1 MIVVRSRNGAPIRLS
16 DERWRRIL
24 KRHPELQDQKEKVL
38 DTLVSLVSADLIQEG
53 DVDTLICARHY
64 SDTPVNEKFLV
75 VVYREV
81 GETDGFVLTAYFT
94 NEPSGRRRVLWSR

>member
-1 MIVVRSRNGAPIRLS
+1 MIVVRSRSGVPIRLS
-16 DERWRRIL
+16 DERWRHIL

-38 DTLVSLVSADLIQEG
+38 DTLASPDLIQEG
-53 DVDTLICARHY
+53 DVDTLISARHY

>member
-1 MIVVRSRNGAPIRLS
+1 VPIRLS
-16 DERWRRIL
+16 DERWRHIL

-38 DTLVSLVSADLIQEG
+38 DTLASPDLIQEG
-53 DVDTLICARHY
+53 DVDTLISARHY